1 MLKESN
7 LSDAII
13 FGAGASFGSNNQH
26 VPPLGDN
33 LFRALQ
39 KFNPPGWG
47 ALPKDIGSQFLVD
60 FEIGMVKLAESHSHS
75 MPILQR
81 AMAAF
86 FFNYQPTINNLYQ
99 LLAKR
104 IKTSDWRG
112 PLVTLNYERLLE
124 ISLCHEGIQP
134 VVDTPSMSK
143 GQVELCLPH
152 GCCHIFSKGV
162 QASANGVSF
171 SGVDVSFDGGIEII
185 SDPNQFSHRIYND
198 AVPPVMSY
206 FEPSKNTS
214 AGVSFINKQR
224 HRWSQIATDSENIAI
239 IGVRVRE
246 HDSHIW
252 ETLESTNSRII
263 YCSGTE
269 AGDEFSSWAKKHNRT
284 GDIVLTNYF
293 AEEFDAI
300 CRGVGICT

>member
-124 ISLCHEGIQP
+124 ISLCHEG
-134 VVDTPSMSK
+134 VDP
-143 GQVELCLPH
+143 
-152 GCCHIFSKGV
+152 
-162 QASANGVSF
+162 
-171 SGVDVSFDGGIEII
+171 
-185 SDPNQFSHRIYND
+185 
-198 AVPPVMSY
+198 
-206 FEPSKNTS
+206 
-214 AGVSFINKQR
+214 
-224 HRWSQIATDSENIAI
+224 
-239 IGVRVRE
+239 
-246 HDSHIW
+246 
-252 ETLESTNSRII
+252 
-263 YCSGTE
+263 
-269 AGDEFSSWAKKHNRT
+269 
-284 GDIVLTNYF
+284 
-293 AEEFDAI
+293 
-300 CRGVGICT
+300 